1 MCSPRQPHC
10 SRPARCYTQELSTH
24 TCLPCYRPK
33 PQLASQISSFL
44 SAHVRRRVT
53 GCHPVVQQLL
63 QLEAQARV
71 AAQLAQAGFQARRRA
86 QLIPILWIPQPL
98 LMTLIALLV
107 LSCTCSLH
115 MPTLCKLNVTN
126 VAMLRLP
133 AAS

>member
-1 MCSPRQPHC
+1 M
-10 SRPARCYTQELSTH
+10 
-24 TCLPCYRPK
+24 
-33 PQLASQISSFL
+33 
-44 SAHVRRRVT
+44 
-53 GCHPVVQQLL
+53 
-63 QLEAQARV
+63 

-98 LMTLIALLV
+98 LMTSIALLV

-126 VAMLRLP
+126 VEMLRLP